1 MSPIHVI
8 RPLKYRAIWIS
19 DVHLGSKYCR
29 AEFLLDFLKSTEC
42 EYLYLVGD
50 IIDLWSM
57 RKSVH
62 WPQSHNNV
70 IRTILG
76 KAKHGTRII
85 YIPGNHD
92 NLIRDFAGSHFG
104 EVEIRNH
111 AIHTTAD
118 GKRLLVLH
126 GDEFDNAIRCHG
138 LMNLIGNW
146 GYDTLMWINRIHN
159 AVRRMLNLPYWSLA
173 SYLKHRVK
181 NARDYIERFETLV
194 AGEIHRRDVDGLV
207 CGHLH
212 RPELTYINNVLYCN
226 DGDWVETCTGLV
238 EHHDGSLQLLHWADE
253 KRALKDLHVAAA
265 CNG

>member
-29 AEFLLDFLKSTEC
+29 AEFLLDFLKATEC

-92 NLIRDFAGSHFG
+92 NLVRDFAGSHFG

-111 AIHTTAD
+111 AIHTTTD
-118 GKRLLVLH
+118 GKRLLILH
-126 GDEFDNAIRCHG
+126 GDEFDNAVRCHG

-146 GYDTLMWINRIHN
+146 GYDTLMWINRLHN
-159 AVRRMLNLPYWSLA
+159 AIRRMVNLPYWSLA
-173 SYLKHRVK
+173 SYLKHRVR
-181 NARDYIERFETLV
+181 NAREYIERFETLV
-194 AGEIHRRDVDGLV
+194 AGEIRRRDVDGLV

-212 RPELTYINNVLYCN
+212 RPELTYIDDVLYCN
-226 DGDWVETCTGLV
+226 DGDWVETCTALV

-253 KRALKDLHVAAA
+253 KRALKDLHVATA